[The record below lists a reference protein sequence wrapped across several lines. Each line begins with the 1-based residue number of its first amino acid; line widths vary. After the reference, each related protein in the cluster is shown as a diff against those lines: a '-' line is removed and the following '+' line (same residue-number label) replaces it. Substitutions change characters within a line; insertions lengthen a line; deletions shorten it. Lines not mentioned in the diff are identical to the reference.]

1 MKRPLECLAGGF
13 VLGEVLALLPVGW
26 MAGILAVLAAGVCC
40 LRKKCGR
47 SLAWRLLPVFCIWG
61 AVWYK
66 GDLWKADEYRKTAEE
81 ASQKDVEAEGTVAGI
96 QGRRENRGV
105 TLELADVTLRWDGRK
120 KEYGDILVYADEGE
134 GLHIGE
140 RIWVRGRLEPFARQG
155 NPGEFDSAGYYHAI
169 GIEGRFFAE
178 KTVCLQQGHSPYFD
192 GIYRIRCHSSA
203 VLDLICTE
211 DDRGVFKTMLL
222 GEKAELSPD
231 IKKLYQSSGISH
243 ILAVSGLHISMI
255 GLGCYGLLRKAGMG
269 LKGAGAI
276 GAAVT
281 ASYGI
286 LAGGTGISASVT
298 RAVLMVLMQMWADY
312 LGRTYDMRTAVS
324 VSGLLLLLQSPQ
336 LLFQAGFQLSFGAV
350 LTLGAA
356 EPAVEKWLRAKKGWQ
371 KTVLAGI
378 MIQLA
383 TCPVIAYHYF
393 EYPVYGIMLNL
404 MVIPLMSYVLI
415 SGILAVVLGCA
426 GLRAGMAAIGTG
438 HYVLEFYRWICQK
451 VQSLPGAVLVT
462 GRPGRVQ
469 IGMYGIMWAVFL
481 AVVAARGKA
490 EGKGTPKEREEGS
503 FGNLKAQ
510 IWRRAVFMALFA
522 GMSLGVLFFRFH
534 GKGMEVTFLD
544 VGQGDGICIC
554 AENAVILVDGGSADR
569 KEVGAQVVA
578 PFLKSQGIARVD
590 YAIVSHGDQDH
601 ISGLME
607 IMEEGCGI
615 EISYVILP
623 WLGQGG
629 EDGIYEN
636 IEQAARKHRAQVAWM
651 KRGDRIEEGAMKI
664 DCLYAGEERQGQ
676 RAGSDDRN
684 EHSLM
689 LQVSYGQAGILLTG
703 DMSSAGEAKWLE
715 KGETPRIQ
723 VLKVAHHG
731 SSYSTRQDFLQRI
744 KPWWAV
750 ISCGAGNRY
759 GHPGED
765 TLKRLEKQGTKQYV
779 TADTGAVTVTTD
791 GKSMEIRTF
800 IDSP

>member
-1 MKRPLECLAGGF
+1 MKRPLECIAGGF

-26 MAGILAVLAAGVCC
+26 MAVILAVLAAGVFC

-47 SLAWRLLPVFCIWG
+47 SLTWRLLPVFCLWG
-61 AVWYK
+61 AFWYR
-66 GDLWKADEYRKTAEE
+66 GDLWKADEYGKTAKEVF
-81 ASQKDVEAEGTVAGI
+81 QKDVEAKGTVAGI
-96 QGRRENRGV
+96 QGRKEDGRV
-105 TLELADVTLRWDGRK
+105 MLELADVMLRWEGWE
-120 KEYGDILVYADEGE
+120 KEYGDILVYAEEGE
-134 GLHIGE
+134 GLRMGE
-140 RIWVRGRLEPFARQG
+140 QICVKGRLEQFARQG
-155 NPGEFDSAGYYHAI
+155 NPGEFDFAGYYHAI

-178 KTVCLQQGHSPYFD
+178 EIICLQQGHSPYFD
-192 GIYRIRCHSSA
+192 GIYRIRCYSSA
-203 VLDLICTE
+203 MLDRICTK
-211 DDRGVFKTMLL
+211 DDRGIFKTMIL

-269 LKGAGAI
+269 LNGAGAI
-276 GAAVT
+276 GTAATV
-281 ASYGI
+281 SYGI

-298 RAVLMVLMQMWADY
+298 RAVLMVVMQMWADY

-350 LTLGAA
+350 LTLGIA
-356 EPAVEKWLRAKKGWQ
+356 EPITEKWLRAEKGWQ

-378 MIQLA
+378 MIQIA
-383 TCPVIAYHYF
+383 ACPVMAYHYF
-393 EYPVYGIMLNL
+393 EYPVYGIALNL

-415 SGILAVVLGCA
+415 SGILAVALGCMWIK
-426 GLRAGMAAIGTG
+426 AGMAAVGTG

-451 VQSLPGAVLVT
+451 VQSFPGAVLVT
-462 GRPGRVQ
+462 GRPGWVQ
-469 IGMYGIMWAVFL
+469 IGMYGIMWAAFL
-481 AVVAARGKA
+481 AVLAARGKT
-490 EGKGTPKEREEGS
+490 EGKEMTKEREKDS
-503 FGNLKAQ
+503 FGDRKMQ
-510 IWRRAVFMALFA
+510 IWKRAVFMALFA
-522 GMSLGVLFFRFH
+522 GISLSVLFFRFH

-544 VGQGDGICIC
+544 VGQGDGIFIC
-554 AENAVILVDGGSADR
+554 TENTVILVDGGSTDR
-569 KEVGAQVVA
+569 KKVGSQVLV
-578 PFLKSQGIARVD
+578 PFLKSQGISKVD
-590 YAIVSHGDQDH
+590 YGIVSHGDQDH

-607 IMEEGCGI
+607 IMEEDCGI
-615 EISYVILP
+615 EISHIVLP

-629 EDGIYEN
+629 DDQIYEK
-636 IEQAARKHRAQVAWM
+636 IEQAARNHGAQVAWM
-651 KRGDRIEEGAMKI
+651 KRGDRIAEGSMKI

-676 RAGSDDRN
+676 WPGSDDRN

-703 DMSSAGEAKWLE
+703 DMSSKGERKWLE

-723 VLKVAHHG
+723 VLKAAHHG
-731 SSYSTRQDFLQRI
+731 SSYSTQQDFLQRI

-779 TADTGAVTVTTD
+779 TVDTGAVTVTTD

-800 IDSP
+800 IDLP